1 MTPNQ
6 EGGIKGKSTADHF
19 LQIINFI
26 KANKLKKQKLILVFL
41 DVTKA
46 YDKAWN
52 KAIMYA
58 LDSSGVKGKECSIT
72 KKLNDNLTAS
82 VKTQHGQTRQIH
94 IKNSIRQGNVF
105 RPI

>member
-6 EGGIKGKSTADHF
+6 GGGIKGKSTADH
-19 LQIINFI
+19 LLRIIKFI
-26 KANKLKKQKLILVFL
+26 KANKLKKQKPILVFL

-58 LDSSGVKGKECSIT
+58 LNSSGGRGKELDHHKET
-72 KKLNDNLTAS
+72 E
-82 VKTQHGQTRQIH
+82 R
-94 IKNSIRQGNVF
+94 
-105 RPI
+105 

>member
-1 MTPNQ
+1 M
-6 EGGIKGKSTADHF
+6 
-19 LQIINFI
+19 
-26 KANKLKKQKLILVFL
+26 FL

-58 LDSSGVKGKECSIT
+58 LDSSGVKSKEWSIA

-94 IKNSIRQGNVF
+94 IKDSIRQGGILSVLEYAKVIDEIIKET
-105 RPI
+105 RKKP